1 MKLEELENIKKK
13 IELLSLHEKIEI
25 FKIIKEN
32 NINYTQNKNGI
43 FVIMNNIDPSLIEK
57 IESFLVFLNDTKKRT
72 KEIEE
77 KIINLKID

>member
-1 MKLEELENIKKK
+1 M
-13 IELLSLHEKIEI
+13 SLHEKIEI

>member
-1 MKLEELENIKKK
+1 MKLEQLENIKKK

>member
-1 MKLEELENIKKK
+1 
-13 IELLSLHEKIEI
+13 LSLHEKIEI